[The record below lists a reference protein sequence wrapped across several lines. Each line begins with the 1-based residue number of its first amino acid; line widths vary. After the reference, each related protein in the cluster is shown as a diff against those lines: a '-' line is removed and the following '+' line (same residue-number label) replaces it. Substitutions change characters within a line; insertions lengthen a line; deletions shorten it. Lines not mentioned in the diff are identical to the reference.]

1 MNPKMIFFDLDGT
14 LLDSNGVWIQVDDD
28 FLGRRGLVATP
39 EYSFT
44 VGHSIFPVAAQ
55 FTKDYYHLPDS
66 PEEIMAEWRSM
77 ARDAYLYTIPLKPG
91 AAALLSK
98 LKAQGHRMALLTASL
113 PELCQA
119 AIERHGLDPY
129 LEGMFFSQTVGMEKR
144 NPEVYPIAAKRFGVE
159 PRDCVLFEDA
169 PHNCAAARAA
179 GFTVVGV
186 YDEFFRSNWD
196 EVVQNSHRAIRSL
209 EELLTDGQKQ

>member
-55 FTKDYYHLPDS
+55 FTRDYYHLSDS
-66 PEEIMAEWRSM
+66 PEEIMVEWRSL
-77 ARDAYLYTIPLKPG
+77 AYDAYAHTIPLKPG
-91 AAALLSK
+91 ARELLGK
-98 LKAQGHRMALLTASL
+98 LKALGERTALLTASL
-113 PELCQA
+113 PELCRA
-119 AIERHGLDPY
+119 AIERHGLTSCF
-129 LEGMFFSQTVGMEKR
+129 EGMFFSQEAGMEKR
-144 NPEVYPIAAKRFGVE
+144 NPEVYPIAAKRFGVD

-169 PHNCAAARAA
+169 PYNCAAAQEA

-186 YDEFFRSNWD
+186 YDEFYDSSWD
-196 EVVQNSHRAIRSL
+196 DVVKHSHRAIRSL
-209 EELLTDGQKQ
+209 EELLAE

>member
-14 LLDSNGVWIQVDDD
+14 LLDSNGVWVQVDDD
-28 FLGRRGLVATP
+28 FLSRRGLTATP
-39 EYSFT
+39 EYTFT

-55 FTKDYYHLPDS
+55 YTKDYYHLPDD
-66 PEEIMAEWRSM
+66 PEDIMAEWRAL
-77 ARDAYLYTIPLKPG
+77 ARDAYLHTIPLKPG
-91 AAALLSK
+91 AAALLPK
-98 LKAQGHRMALLTASL
+98 LKAQGYRMALLTASL

-119 AIERHGLDPY
+119 AISRHGLDPY
-129 LEGMFFSQTVGMEKR
+129 LEGMFFSQEVGMEKR

-169 PHNCAAARAA
+169 PHNCAAAQAA

-186 YDEFFRSNWD
+186 YDSFFDANWED
-196 EVVQNSHRAIRSL
+196 VVQNSHRSIRSL
-209 EELLTDGQKQ
+209 EELL